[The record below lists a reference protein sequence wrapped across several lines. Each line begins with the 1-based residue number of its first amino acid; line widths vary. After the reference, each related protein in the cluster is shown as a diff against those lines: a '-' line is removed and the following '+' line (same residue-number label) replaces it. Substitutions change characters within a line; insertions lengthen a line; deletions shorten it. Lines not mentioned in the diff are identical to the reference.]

1 MLKLLAAPLTR
12 VSVHDI
18 CYTSSAW
25 KWGRG
30 WRWRGGKTIWRS
42 TEQNFHWRI

>member
-18 CYTSSAW
+18 RYTSSAW
-25 KWGRG
+25 K
-30 WRWRGGKTIWRS
+30 
-42 TEQNFHWRI
+42 